1 VTKPILSV
9 VIPTWNRASIVC
21 EAVASALKQ
30 RVGEVEVIV
39 VDDASRDV
47 TIALLNRTFG
57 PQIRVLRLEKRRGP
71 GAARNAGAELA
82 RGEFVAF
89 LDSDDVWLP
98 GKLDVELRVFAEF
111 PEANAVISDSRNFFE
126 GAVDS
131 SSRFAQNGLLAAT
144 QGALRLAEDC
154 AWLWTNSTST
164 VHTCGVTVRREVLT
178 QLGRALFAE
187 DLSCCEDW
195 EFQMRLYQLG
205 HIVVLPE
212 VYSWV
217 RRFDDGSRPGR
228 AIPGTAPTPEQEI
241 VLLQARLTVIKRS
254 ETWLNGLRADLAVEL
269 ERFRIETE
277 ARLKRLTIKVQTA

>member
-1 VTKPILSV
+1 MTNPILSV

-39 VDDASRDV
+39 VDDASTDE

-57 PQIRVLRLEKRRGP
+57 PQIRVLRLQKRRGP
-71 GAARNAGAELA
+71 GGARNAGAELA

-111 PEANAVISDSRNFFE
+111 PQAKAVISDSRNFFE
-126 GAVDS
+126 GVVDG

-178 QLGRALFAE
+178 QLGRTLFAE

-205 HIVVLPE
+205 QIVVLPE

-217 RRFDDGSRPGR
+217 RRFEDGSRPGR
-228 AIPGTAPTPEQEI
+228 SIPGTTPTQEQEI

-254 ETWLNGLRADLAVEL
+254 ETWLSGLRADLAVEL
-269 ERFRIETE
+269 ERFRVETE
-277 ARLKRLTIKVQTA
+277 ARLRRLRVKVQTA

>member
-1 VTKPILSV
+1 MTNPILSV

-39 VDDASRDV
+39 VDDASTDE

-57 PQIRVLRLEKRRGP
+57 PQIRVLRLQKRRGP
-71 GAARNAGAELA
+71 GGARNAGAELA

-111 PEANAVISDSRNFFE
+111 PQAKAVISDSRNFFE
-126 GAVDS
+126 GVVDG

-178 QLGRALFAE
+178 QLGRTLFAE

-205 HIVVLPE
+205 QIVVLPE

-217 RRFDDGSRPGR
+217 RRFEDGSRPGR
-228 AIPGTAPTPEQEI
+228 GIPGTTPTQEQEI

-254 ETWLNGLRADLAVEL
+254 ETWLSGLRADLAVEL
-269 ERFRIETE
+269 ERFRVETE
-277 ARLKRLTIKVQTA
+277 ARLKRLRVKVQTA

>member
-1 VTKPILSV
+1 MTNPILSV

-39 VDDASRDV
+39 VDDASTDE

-57 PQIRVLRLEKRRGP
+57 PQIRVLRLQKRRGP
-71 GAARNAGAELA
+71 GGARNAGAELA

-111 PEANAVISDSRNFFE
+111 PQAKAVISDSRNFFE
-126 GAVDS
+126 GVVDG

-178 QLGRALFAE
+178 QLGRTLFAE

-205 HIVVLPE
+205 QIVVLPE

-217 RRFDDGSRPGR
+217 RRFEDGSRPGR
-228 AIPGTAPTPEQEI
+228 SIPGTTPTQEQEI

-254 ETWLNGLRADLAVEL
+254 ETWLSGLRADLAVEL
-269 ERFRIETE
+269 ERFRVETE
-277 ARLKRLTIKVQTA
+277 ARLKRLTVKVQTA

>member
-1 VTKPILSV
+1 MTNPILSV

-39 VDDASRDV
+39 VDDASTDE

-57 PQIRVLRLEKRRGP
+57 PQIRVLRLQKRRGP
-71 GAARNAGAELA
+71 GGARNAGAELA

-111 PEANAVISDSRNFFE
+111 PQAKAVISDSRNFFE
-126 GAVDS
+126 GVVDG

-178 QLGRALFAE
+178 QLGRTLFAE

-205 HIVVLPE
+205 QIVVLPE

-217 RRFDDGSRPGR
+217 RRFEDGSRPGR
-228 AIPGTAPTPEQEI
+228 SIPGTTPTQEQEI

-254 ETWLNGLRADLAVEL
+254 ETWLSGLRADLAVEL
-269 ERFRIETE
+269 ERFRVETE
-277 ARLKRLTIKVQTA
+277 ARLKRLRVKVQTA